1 MKAKHL
7 LYLAAFIFVLPLQS
21 CFINEDRHIVNDA
34 KGNFEMLW
42 KICDEHYCYFDYKN
56 IDWDS
61 IYTVYEP
68 RVHNGM
74 SNHELFQVCA
84 DMLAELKDGHV
95 NLYYD
100 YNSSKYWKWYEDYP
114 QNYNERII
122 LENYFNFDYHYING
136 FTYQFLNEN
145 IGYIHY
151 ASFTDKVSEQL
162 LDHILTLFKDC
173 KGIVLDIR
181 NNGGGSVSNINALGS
196 RFTNESKVLTGYDLH
211 KTGKGHNDFGDTIA
225 VYLTAPSSKVNQTE
239 TQDTGSN
246 ENVGSQRVRF
256 TKDVVLLTNRT
267 VFSAANDFVRI
278 MKVLDN
284 VTVIGDH
291 SGGGGAVPVS
301 FNLPNGWSVRLSTTP
316 TVDINFEHT
325 EFGLDPDIKVDM
337 APDASMTGHD
347 AILDTAIEYLM
358 AK

>member
-1 MKAKHL
+1 
-7 LYLAAFIFVLPLQS
+7 
-21 CFINEDRHIVNDA
+21 
-34 KGNFEMLW
+34 
-42 KICDEHYCYFDYKN
+42 
-56 IDWDS
+56 
-61 IYTVYEP
+61 
-68 RVHNGM
+68 
-74 SNHELFQVCA
+74 
-84 DMLAELKDGHV
+84 
-95 NLYYD
+95 
-100 YNSSKYWKWYEDYP
+100 
-114 QNYNERII
+114 
-122 LENYFNFDYHYING
+122 
-136 FTYQFLNEN
+136 LNEN

-151 ASFTDKVSEQL
+151 ASFTDNVSEQFL
-162 LDHILTLFKDC
+162 NHVLTLFKDC
-173 KGIVLDIR
+173 KGIVVDIR
-181 NNGGGSVSNINALGS
+181 NNGGGSVANVNKLAC

-225 VYLTAPSSKVNQTE
+225 VYLTAPSSKVSQGENQETE
-239 TQDTGSN
+239 NT
-246 ENVGSQRVRF
+246 ENLDGQKVRF

-267 VFSAANDFVRI
+267 VFSAANDFVRV

-316 TVDINFEHT
+316 SLDINFEHT

-347 AILDTAIEYLM
+347 AILDKAIEYLL